1 MSSHSSSWLRM
12 SKLRSVRGLRVKIV
26 PSATDSVVTSRRT
39 SAASC
44 TRRLESAVS
53 LASWRSGLMVNSSTS
68 RTG

>member
-1 MSSHSSSWLRM
+1 M

-26 PSATDSVVTSRRT
+26 PSATDSVEMSRRT

-44 TRRLESAVS
+44 TRRLASAVS
-53 LASWRSGLMVNSSTS
+53 LASWRSGLMVKSSTS